1 MIAGLAAEEFETE
14 EEVFEGF
21 AMRAADIARRAAR
34 AALRVI
40 HGGAFLLKHRSG
52 ERCPALVKG

>member
-14 EEVFEGF
+14 EEVFDGF

-34 AALRVI
+34 TVLRVI
-40 HGGAFLLKHRSG
+40 HGWCLSPKASVQRTMFSL
-52 ERCPALVKG
+52 